1 MWYDSVYEYLT
12 MVSMSK
18 SSATFVGEYIS
29 LLELERLLESINPTL
44 KITHKM
50 AKTSQYW
57 TWFSSLQWVQFLR

>member
-1 MWYDSVYEYLT
+1 MF
-12 MVSMSK
+12 SMSK

-29 LLELERLLESINPTL
+29 LLELERLSESINPTL

-57 TWFSSLQWVQFLR
+57 T